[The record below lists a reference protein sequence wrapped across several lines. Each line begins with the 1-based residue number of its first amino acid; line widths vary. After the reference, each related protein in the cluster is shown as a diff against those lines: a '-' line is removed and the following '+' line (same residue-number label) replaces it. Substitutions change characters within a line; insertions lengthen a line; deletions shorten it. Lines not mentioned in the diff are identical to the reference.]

1 MGARQVFFG
10 ALGFASG
17 DLLGEGLG
25 RVLGGADPLVVELI
39 GGCVRGDR
47 VMVFEHESHMASSLW
62 LAMTG
67 SIHELAAIATAGHVV
82 MLYDGDG
89 HELEVAMAGS
99 GARLSLPTPQPS
111 RWLPLRPGMPVGVE
125 LTREG
130 ETSALEFE
138 VVARHDGSA
147 ALDMRDWL
155 GLFGRLVGDGERLYY
170 ELEPADGTG
179 PGDLFL
185 WTEPAR
191 AGSAAVVAHPHKE
204 LISWIEVGGVG
215 SIEVGGTH
223 HTNAVQV
230 VVHELDARWEA
241 GPYFQRE
248 WRTRASSSRSLW
260 LVPDVGP
267 VAIRA
272 R

>member
-10 ALGFASG
+10 ALGFSSA
-17 DLLGEGLG
+17 DILREGLA
-25 RVLGGADPLVVELI
+25 RVLQGADPPVIELI
-39 GGCVRGDR
+39 GGCVHEDR
-47 VMVFEHESHMASSLW
+47 AMVFEFDMSMPSSLW
-62 LAMTG
+62 FAMTG
-67 SIHELAAIATAGHVV
+67 VLHELAAIATAGHVA
-82 MLYDGDG
+82 MLYQGDG
-89 HELEVAMAGS
+89 HEFEVAMAG
-99 GARLSLPTPQPS
+99 GGPRLSLPTPRPS
-111 RWLPLRPGMPVGVE
+111 RWLPLRPGMPVHVD

-170 ELEPADGTG
+170 EFEPADGTG
-179 PGDLFL
+179 PGELFL
-185 WTEPAR
+185 WAEPAR

-223 HTNAVQV
+223 HASAVEV
-230 VVHELDARWEA
+230 VVHELDARMEA
-241 GPYFQRE
+241 APYFHKE
-248 WRTRASSSRSLW
+248 WRTTASSSRSLW
-260 LVPDVGP
+260 LVPDVGL
-267 VAIRA
+267 VAIRT
-272 R
+272 